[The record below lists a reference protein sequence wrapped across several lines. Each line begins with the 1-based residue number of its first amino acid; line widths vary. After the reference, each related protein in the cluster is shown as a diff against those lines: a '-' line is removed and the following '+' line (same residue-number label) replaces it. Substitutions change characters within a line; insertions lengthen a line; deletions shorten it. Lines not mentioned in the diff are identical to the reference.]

1 MRTDKSEIKLRPF
14 HRLVDLFPKLTD
26 DEFDKLVADID
37 RHGQRVEIDTWN
49 GEIIDGKHRALA
61 CQKLGIEPRYRER
74 RFESEIGAR
83 DYVVSLN
90 FHHRHL
96 DPKDKRTLIAAF
108 ADWSKS
114 DRAIAAQL
122 KTNKDTVG
130 RVRKAVEKKGAEQKK
145 ASTVSTETVEK
156 KRTGKD
162 GKVRKQPAKK
172 AAKVAAKVEPKVDPK
187 LVEPATVE
195 PKPVDRRQGLLDRAR
210 EAISLAQFDDL
221 HGLPTDQEMCRI
233 AQAAATAWLEVARIL
248 TSRKPAAEAKVETPA
263 PKPEASCGANPFVP
277 ADDDFVSRCVTG
289 AA

>member
-1 MRTDKSEIKLRPF
+1 MRRNGDRCIKLSTNKITLKPL
-14 HRLVDLFPKLTD
+14 HQLANLFPEMSAY
-26 DEFDKLVADID
+26 EFNELVADIEK
-37 RHGQRVEIDTWN
+37 HGQRVEVDLWN
-49 GEIIDGKHRALA
+49 GEIIDGKHRAVA
-61 CQKLGIEPRYRER
+61 CQKLGIEPRYHAR

-83 DYVVSLN
+83 DYAVSQN
-90 FHHRHL
+90 FHRRHL
-96 DPKDKRTLIAAF
+96 DPEHKRILIAAF

-114 DRAIAAQL
+114 DRAIAEQL
-122 KTNKDTVG
+122 KTSKDTIR
-130 RVRKAVEKKGAEQKK
+130 RVRNAVEKKKAATGAP
-145 ASTVSTETVEK
+145 APVEK

-172 AAKVAAKVEPKVDPK
+172 QKVAAKPEPEPVEPK
-187 LVEPATVE
+187 VE
-195 PKPVDRRQGLLDRAR
+195 PKPVDRRQGLLNRAR

-221 HGLPTDQEMCRI
+221 HGLPADQEMCRI

-277 ADDDFVSRCVTG
+277 ADDDFVSRFVTG